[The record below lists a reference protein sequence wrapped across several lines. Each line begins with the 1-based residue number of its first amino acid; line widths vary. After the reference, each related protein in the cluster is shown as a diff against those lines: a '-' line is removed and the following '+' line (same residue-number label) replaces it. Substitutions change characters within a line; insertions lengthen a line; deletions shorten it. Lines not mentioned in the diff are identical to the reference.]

1 MHPQFLITSMPMN
14 CLRIKFIVSLFLISN
29 AVLAQEPE
37 QILSETDIQMLEEP
51 QVSYISDQF
60 YVPLRSSPC
69 PRCKIIHKGLKSG
82 TQLTVLGFQEDW
94 SLVSTN
100 SGYEGWIRNQHIT
113 DTEIARDL
121 LALESARLIE
131 LEKQNKL
138 LEEDASRAV
147 ILIKELRENI
157 AEIKA
162 NRTAMA
168 KELTTIKNI
177 SAKELTLHEQNQILV
192 KHNHLLQEE
201 RDVLRA
207 NVDDLRDNKRNE
219 SFLYGG
225 FVAFLGALL
234 AAIIPRIRRRKRL
247 SEWG

>member
-1 MHPQFLITSMPMN
+1 
-14 CLRIKFIVSLFLISN
+14 
-29 AVLAQEPE
+29 
-37 QILSETDIQMLEEP
+37 
-51 QVSYISDQF
+51 
-60 YVPLRSSPC
+60 
-69 PRCKIIHKGLKSG
+69 
-82 TQLTVLGFQEDW
+82 
-94 SLVSTN
+94 
-100 SGYEGWIRNQHIT
+100 
-113 DTEIARDL
+113 
-121 LALESARLIE
+121 
-131 LEKQNKL
+131 
-138 LEEDASRAV
+138 
-147 ILIKELRENI
+147 
-157 AEIKA
+157 
-162 NRTAMA
+162 MA